1 MDELQRLERVQE
13 RGDGMRA
20 IDADALKAYIDMQEG
35 RPFIGCTIGEAFKI
49 MTDEQPT
56 IQPEPHWIP
65 VTEGLPEDDTV
76 VLVCGKGGG
85 VYTAIHNNSKTW
97 IRGWWKMNS
106 KNHHCNPIAWMPLPE
121 PYKGVTE

>member
-1 MDELQRLERVQE
+1 MTNENAINVLRYLSPPHTSKEAYDAFRQ
-13 RGDGMRA
+13 A
-20 IDADALKAYIDMQEG
+20 IDMAIEALSY
-35 RPFIGCTIGEAFKI
+35 
-49 MTDEQPT
+49 
-56 IQPEPHWIP
+56 PEPHWIL
-65 VTEGLPEDDTV
+65 VTERLPEDDTI

-121 PYKGVTE
+121 PWKGE